1 MRATMRGLPSHR
13 RMAGAAL
20 IAATAGQ
27 LLLALPLATVA
38 YAADGAASDSSSSV
52 SCAPGYYYC
61 WSNVQQKSVCTTR
74 KCY

>member
-1 MRATMRGLPSHR
+1 MRGLPSRR

-38 YAADGAASDSSSSV
+38 YAADGVASDSSST

-61 WSNVQQKSVCTTR
+61 WSNVQQRSVCTTR